1 MIARARGAEA
11 RVLRSIRMPLR
22 VPRRASIPFVLLLLG
37 PLLGAVVAA
46 SSSAAAGVEEAL
58 ARGDAAWT
66 RRAEGSRGG
75 RAAAAPIAAAVA
87 AYEEA
92 VKSAPTSLEAHWK
105 LLRALWFQGEYVA
118 PDAAAKQRV
127 FGRGREVSD
136 AAMAVLA
143 RRVGRERLAAERAAE
158 RAAALRAVPEA
169 PALLLWSAANW
180 GLWGEAF
187 GKLAAARQG
196 VGSKVRDWAETLVLL
211 DERFE
216 NGGGH
221 RVLGRLHSE
230 APKVPLVTGWVD
242 RDRAAAE
249 LEKAVAIAP
258 QDLANRLYL
267 AEALL
272 DHHPGRRA
280 RALALLREVAAASP
294 RPEHR
299 VEDAAL
305 VAAAARRLER
315 EG

>member
-1 MIARARGAEA
+1 MPFRRPRHALVRI
-11 RVLRSIRMPLR
+11 VL
-22 VPRRASIPFVLLLLG
+22 FVLP
-37 PLLGAVVAA
+37 PLAA
-46 SSSAAAGVEEAL
+46 PAAALAAGVEAEAL
-58 ARGDAAWT
+58 ARGDAAWL
-66 RRAEGSRGG
+66 RRAEGARGG

-87 AYEEA
+87 GYEEA
-92 VKSAPTSLEAHWK
+92 LKASPASLEAHWK

-118 PDAAAKQRV
+118 ADAAAKQRV

-158 RAAALRAVPEA
+158 RAAALRGVPEA
-169 PALLLWSAANW
+169 PPLLLWSAANW

-216 NGGGH
+216 SGGGH
-221 RVLGRLHSE
+221 RVLGRLHAE

-242 RDRAAAE
+242 RDRAVAE

-258 QDLANRLYL
+258 QDLANRLFL

-272 DHHPGRRA
+272 DHHPARRA
-280 RALALLREVAAASP
+280 RALALLREVASASP
-294 RPEHR
+294 RPEQR
-299 VEDAAL
+299 VEDAAI
-305 VAAAARRLER
+305 VADATRRLER
-315 EG
+315 ER

>member
-1 MIARARGAEA
+1 M
-11 RVLRSIRMPLR
+11 LRSIRMPLR
-22 VPRRASIPFVLLLLG
+22 VLRRASIPLLLLVLAAFG
-37 PLLGAVVAA
+37 AA
-46 SSSAAAGVEEAL
+46 SAAADAGVEEAL
-58 ARGDAAWT
+58 ARGDAAWM

-92 VKSAPTSLEAHWK
+92 LKAAPASLEAHWK
-105 LLRALWFQGEYVA
+105 LLRALWFQGDYVA
-118 PDAAAKQRV
+118 GDAAAKQRV

-169 PALLLWSAANW
+169 PPLLLWSAANW

-216 NGGGH
+216 SGGGH

-272 DHHPGRRA
+272 DHHPARRA

-294 RPEHR
+294 RPEQR

-305 VAAAARRLER
+305 VAAAARRLEQ